1 VAYIGSCSVGP
12 FTNIFLFYIW
22 GNNWDMQQLE
32 KVTLF
37 SMVIGI
43 ILPIPM
49 FFVKDKYALTESEEE
64 KDQV

>member
-1 VAYIGSCSVGP
+1 
-12 FTNIFLFYIW
+12 
-22 GNNWDMQQLE
+22 MQQLE

-64 KDQV
+64 KEQVLVNYKKRH